1 VDTKA
6 ILAGKERDFALE
18 PRDIVYVA
26 KRPWY
31 RAEELLDLAI
41 TAFLQSVVTS
51 LTGQELVPT
60 FNPNR

>member
-1 VDTKA
+1 
-6 ILAGKERDFALE
+6 LE